1 MTTKTE
7 KTLPYSRGQHCR
19 ALCREPSFGEAMPA
33 GIQQKVTEAHA
44 A

>member
-7 KTLPYSRGQHCR
+7 KTLPYLRGQYCR
-19 ALCREPSFGEAMPA
+19 ALCRKPSLAESMPA